1 MPGTYR
7 IPSNAEQQKSMVW
20 CMLYAGYLLFLF
32 EFIAVGLQEVEEDLG
47 VAELMAFKEL
57 VDERLSEDH
66 HKSVEKEDWRRRTW
80 RNYELFLI
88 LCVSWYLTS

>member
-1 MPGTYR
+1 
-7 IPSNAEQQKSMVW
+7 
-20 CMLYAGYLLFLF
+20 MLYAGYLLFLF

-80 RNYELFLI
+80 RNYELISTLAESKTLHSCI
-88 LCVSWYLTS
+88 GNGGIYGT